1 MWATRTHRRQSTS
14 SFNPC
19 LTAYAQEREN
29 VAPSTVEDARTSV
42 EAEGCRACG
51 RRCRGASEQSAT
63 THRLDARLRSVNQTT
78 AIFSLEDFL
87 EADATS
93 GRSMAVL
100 EFERTAGDNQGRRLG
115 ARTHLSLLHHYAMGY
130 STYWSI
136 LLLVAALVLGV
147 VSYISLC
154 YSDAR
159 ESPRDS

>member
-1 MWATRTHRRQSTS
+1 MSHRARSKMRAPRS
-14 SFNPC
+14 K
-19 LTAYAQEREN
+19 LRA
-29 VAPSTVEDARTSV
+29 VAHAVEDA
-42 EAEGCRACG
+42 EGLLNSLLLLTVLMLAFALSIRQ
-51 RRCRGASEQSAT
+51 RPS
-63 THRLDARLRSVNQTT
+63 
-78 AIFSLEDFL
+78 IFSLEDFL

-93 GRSMAVL
+93 GRSMVVL

>member
-87 EADATS
+87 EADKREKH
-93 GRSMAVL
+93 GRMMVVL

-115 ARTHLSLLHHYAMGY
+115 ARSHLSLLHHYGLLNW
-130 STYWSI
+130 STTGPSCCW
-136 LLLVAALVLGV
+136 
-147 VSYISLC
+147 
-154 YSDAR
+154 
-159 ESPRDS
+159 